1 MATFDVYNMEKQKVG
16 TIDLADSVF
25 ASEVNQNLIYEVAK
39 MQQIN
44 RRRGTVGVKNRSL
57 VSGGGRKPWKQKGT
71 GRARQ
76 GSIRASQWVG
86 GGKAMAPKS
95 RDYTYRPPAK
105 VRKGALRSVLSLR
118 AQEGK
123 LIVLDSFDL
132 GEIKTQKALETLS
145 SKLGLGSALV
155 VVAGGPGDK
164 ARESALKSVRNLTHF
179 DALPAEGFNLE
190 AALRRSELVLTSA
203 AAKQLEGALS

>member
-1 MATFDVYNMEKQKVG
+1 MATFDVYNLDKQKVG
-16 TIDLADSVF
+16 SIDLADSVF
-25 ASEVNQNLIYEVAK
+25 ATEVNKNLIYEVAK

-57 VSGGGRKPWKQKGT
+57 VSGGGKKPWKQKGT

-95 RDYTYRPPAK
+95 RDYYYRPPAK

-123 LIVLDSFDL
+123 LLVLDGFDL
-132 GEIKTQKALETLS
+132 GEIKTKRALEALGG
-145 SKLGLGSALV
+145 KLGLASALV
-155 VVAGGPGDK
+155 VVGGAPGDK
-164 ARESALKSVRNLTHF
+164 ARESALKSVRNLASF
-179 DALPAEGFNLE
+179 DAVPAEGFNLE
-190 AALRRSELVLTSA
+190 AALRHPELVITSE